1 MNLSIILK
9 GMAMGIAEAIPGV
22 SGGTIA
28 FITGIYERLL
38 EAIGGILGPKVIG
51 SLRKDGVASAYQA
64 ADGGFILQLGIGMVI
79 GLGIAVA
86 SITKLLDSFPPVV
99 WGFFF
104 GLIISSAIY
113 VARQVEKWN
122 VTTIVLLLLGA
133 VVAYFLTTINPMAE
147 SDNLVFVFIAGMIA
161 ISALILPGISGSFI
175 LLLLGMYTVVFQ
187 AVKNMASGDSGALL
201 IVVVFGFGC
210 LVGLALFSRVLS
222 YTFKTFPNQTLA
234 LLTGFMLGS
243 LNKLWPWR
251 NALTFRTNSAGE
263 QVALLEA
270 PAMPNAYVKMVD
282 GNILAQEPYIL
293 GVIVAFVAG
302 LAIVFALDRFAPPKE
317 EQTVGN
323 RE

>member
-133 VVAYFLTTINPMAE
+133 VVAYFLTTINPMAG

>member
-38 EAIGGILGPKVIG
+38 SAIGNILGPKVVG
-51 SLRKDGVASAYQA
+51 RLRKEGLTAAFQE
-64 ADGGFILQLGIGMVI
+64 ADGGFILQLGIGMVL
-79 GLGIAVA
+79 GLGIAVF
-86 SITKLLDSFPPVV
+86 SITELLEAYPPVV
-99 WGFFF
+99 WAFFF

-113 VARQVEKWN
+113 VARQIDKWSP
-122 VTTIVLLLLGA
+122 VSILLLLVGTA
-133 VVAYFLTTINPMAE
+133 VAYFLTTINPMAG
-147 SDNLVFVFIAGMIA
+147 STNLLFVFLAGVIA

-187 AVKNMASGDSGALL
+187 AVRGLASGSIDNL
-201 IVVVFGFGC
+201 IIVGIFGLGC
-210 LVGLALFSRVLS
+210 LIGLALFSRVLS

-251 NALTFRTNSAGE
+251 EVTQTRLNSSGNEVPFLDRPVSPSTYEAVTNESSFLVAAIAALVF
-263 QVALLEA
+263 
-270 PAMPNAYVKMVD
+270 
-282 GNILAQEPYIL
+282 
-293 GVIVAFVAG
+293 G
-302 LAIVFALDRFAPPKE
+302 LIIVFVLDRFAPPKDEMDALE
-317 EQTVGN
+317 EQL
-323 RE
+323 

>member
-79 GLGIAVA
+79 GLGVAVA

-122 VTTIVLLLLGA
+122 LTTIILLLLGA

-187 AVKNMASGDSGALL
+187 AVRNMASGDSGALL

-270 PAMPNAYVKMVD
+270 PVMPNAYVKIVD
-282 GNILAQEPYIL
+282 GNLLAQEPYIL

-317 EQTVGN
+317 EQSVGN
-323 RE
+323 RK